1 MHRLTLFHSS
11 DMYEILYDG
20 NRILHIDKLVGE
32 SQLRREITFDKL
44 PEAVQSDVLRVLT
57 LNDEEE

>member
-11 DMYEILYDG
+11 DMYEILYSG
-20 NRILHIDKLVGE
+20 NRILHIDKLIGE

-44 PEAVQSDVLRVLT
+44 PEPVQHDVLQVLT
-57 LNDEEE
+57 VNEEEE